1 LLRWSNGRGQYSEGV
16 PWREELN
23 GAAGAL
29 EALRRL
35 EAIQLDPVNVV
46 APNHHL
52 VLANRVNQYK
62 GEHLEALYPAKQVFE
77 YWAQA
82 RCILPIEDYGHF
94 AARRKRWGLNA
105 EKFDSRSDPVLMQE
119 AVKHIRQ
126 RLKKGGALPLR
137 AFESQRT
144 TGYWGFSGKAT
155 SHAMERLWEAGEVVV
170 ARRDGDE
177 RHFALLKHHF
187 PKLPKDT
194 TGWEEQLYKFV
205 RAYGVLDG
213 SDPRL
218 GWGGQTHWFAD
229 TGSVRK
235 QTLTRLLQD
244 GTLTALDLPFKR
256 RYFIWSELLPMLE
269 GLEKA
274 KVAPEV
280 FFIPPLDNLIW
291 RRERIADL
299 FGFDYKWE
307 IYVPEPKRRYGP
319 YVLPVLEGE
328 ALVARVDVRSN
339 RAEGTLVLKQ
349 TWWESSANPAR
360 EKRVKKALRQ
370 FAERLGLGFAEN
382 QPPQ

>member
-1 LLRWSNGRGQYSEGV
+1 M
-16 PWREELN
+16 PWREELK
-23 GAAGAL
+23 GSDGAL

-52 VLANRVNQYK
+52 VLANRVGGYK

-94 AARRKRWGLNA
+94 APRRKRWGLNA
-105 EKFDSRSDPVLMQE
+105 EKFDSRSDPALMQQ
-119 AVKHIRQ
+119 AVKYIRQ
-126 RLKKGGALPLR
+126 RLEKEGALPLR
-137 AFESQRT
+137 AFDSERT

-155 SHAMERLWEAGEVVV
+155 SHAMERMWEAGQVVV

-187 PKLPKDT
+187 PKLPKDSK
-194 TGWEEQLYKFV
+194 GWEDQLYKFV

-229 TGSVRK
+229 TGSVR
-235 QTLTRLLQD
+235 QQNLARLLQE
-244 GTLTALDLPFKR
+244 GTLTALELPFKR
-256 RYFIWSELLPMLE
+256 RYFVWSELLPMLE

-274 KVAPEV
+274 QIAPQV

-291 RRERIADL
+291 RRERIGDL

-307 IYVPEPKRRYGP
+307 IYAPEPKRKYGP

-328 ALVARVDVRSN
+328 ELVARVDARANRS
-339 RAEGTLVLKQ
+339 EGTLVLRKI
-349 TWWESSANPAR
+349 WWEQPAGATR
-360 EKRVKKALRQ
+360 VQRIKGGLKR
-370 FAERLGLGFAEN
+370 FAGGLGLELDNSKGSGL
-382 QPPQ
+382 